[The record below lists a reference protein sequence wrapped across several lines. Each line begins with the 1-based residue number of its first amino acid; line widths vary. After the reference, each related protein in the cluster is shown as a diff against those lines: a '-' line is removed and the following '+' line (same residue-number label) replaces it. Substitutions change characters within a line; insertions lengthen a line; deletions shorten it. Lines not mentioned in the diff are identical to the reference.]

1 MLIDCDRCGI
11 RGAGCSG
18 CLVTALLDTGAP
30 AADLGAAEHRA
41 IEVFARAGFEVEVLP
56 PPSAARPRSVGAGG
70 GRSRRRRPGRPERGG
85 Q

>member
-18 CLVTALLDTGAP
+18 CLVTALLDVDTP
-30 AADLGAAEHRA
+30 AARLDAAEARA

-56 PPSAARPRSVGAGG
+56 ATSGRAARPRAARR
-70 GRSRRRRPGRPERGG
+70 GRAA
-85 Q
+85 